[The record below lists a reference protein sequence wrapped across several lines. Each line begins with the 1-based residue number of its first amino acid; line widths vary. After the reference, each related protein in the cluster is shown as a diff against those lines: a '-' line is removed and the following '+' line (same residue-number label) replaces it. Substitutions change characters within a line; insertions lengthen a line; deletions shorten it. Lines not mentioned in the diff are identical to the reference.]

1 MTTMT
6 SDKAEQLGAGS
17 AGVSGASAMGA
28 GSSGMNPPGM
38 NPSGVGTSGAGSA
51 DGTLTVEVTEIPVT
65 GGDDADCGVG
75 VAGNTKQVLSEVV
88 PAVKADAQ
96 DLKFRTE
103 DYVIEQPLK
112 AIGIAAG
119 VGFVLGVLWSAGG
132 RRSSRR
138 C

>member
-1 MTTMT
+1 MSTML

-17 AGVSGASAMGA
+17 AGVSGTGA
-28 GSSGMNPPGM
+28 
-38 NPSGVGTSGAGSA
+38 SGAGGSSA
-51 DGTLTVEVTEIPVT
+51 AGSIGASSAGTMTVEVTEIPVT
-65 GGDDADCGVG
+65 GGDEDCGCAG
-75 VAGNTKQVLSEVV
+75 MAGNTKQVLSDIV

-96 DLKFRTE
+96 ELKFRTE

-112 AIGIAAG
+112 AVGIAAG

-132 RRSSRR
+132 RRSRR